1 MGFAGDFLIFGH
13 RGAAGLAPEN
23 TLFGFRRAV
32 ALGVDAVEF
41 DIHCVAGR
49 LVVIHDESLS
59 RTTNGRGKLADHTLG
74 TLRRL
79 DAGRGEHIPFLEEV
93 LACLPP
99 ATGVNIELKGTG
111 TGAALAACWPCGE
124 RDALVSSFDLAE
136 LASFQ
141 SRCPAARCAP
151 LFHRH
156 RDDMVAVAKAMG
168 AWSINV
174 ADRLASEAF
183 TAAARAAGMPALV
196 YTVNE
201 PARAKQLAAW
211 GAKGVFTDFPDRVCA
226 DALGGRG
233 SGESRRG

>member
-23 TLFGFRRAV
+23 TLLGFRRAI

-49 LVVIHDESLS
+49 LVVIHDETLS
-59 RTTNGRGKLADHTLG
+59 RTTNGHGDVAGHSLAA
-74 TLRRL
+74 LRRL
-79 DAGRGEHIPFLEEV
+79 DAGGGEHIPLLEEV

-99 ATGVNIELKGTG
+99 EAGVNIELKGKG

-136 LASFQ
+136 LADF
-141 SRCPAARCAP
+141 RRGRPAARCAP
-151 LFHRH
+151 LFHR
-156 RDDMVAVAKAMG
+156 RRGDMVALAKAMG

-174 ADRLASEAF
+174 ADGLASEAF
-183 TAAARAAGMPALV
+183 IAAARGAGVPVLV
-196 YTVNE
+196 YTIND
-201 PARAKQLAAW
+201 PARAKQLAGW
-211 GAKGVFTDFPDRVCA
+211 GTKGVFTDFPDRVCRRA
-226 DALGGRG
+226 INAPGGGEPQRG
-233 SGESRRG
+233 